1 MYDLLKVPFHV
12 MGAEP
17 GAGSR
22 SPQSLKTNWL
32 QETGRKQH
40 GLKLSAGQVGGLIAK
55 HRMLSVALQFQK
67 QHAYMYLN
75 CRCKLIPQTN
85 N

>member
-1 MYDLLKVPFHV
+1 MYDLLQVSFHV

-22 SPQSLKTNWL
+22 SPESLMTNWL

-40 GLKLSAGQVGGLIAK
+40 GLKLSTIQVRELTAK
-55 HRMLSVALQFQK
+55 HRMLSAVFLKAACSYTFGLKMQSDSTDK
-67 QHAYMYLN
+67 
-75 CRCKLIPQTN
+75 
-85 N
+85 